1 MKRKFF
7 AVTALIAIGS
17 PLLAQQD
24 SSILNLDEVVVTA
37 SKTPQKQSAT
47 GKVITVIT
55 KEQLEKSAGKS
66 LAQVLN
72 EQAGVVVNGSLNNPG
87 SVQTLFLRGASNG
100 RALILV
106 DGIPVNDPSTIT
118 NDFDLNH
125 FSIQDAERIEICKG
139 AQSTLYGSDAIAGV
153 INIITIKKDLKTP
166 FGFKTTNSVGN
177 RNSIRNHFQG
187 YGKAGKFQ
195 YNARFSNYTTD
206 GFSSATTQNGNSGLE
221 RDGYDGHTANA
232 SLQYES
238 GTGFSIRPFVQYSR
252 YQSDVDAGV
261 FADDRDYWIRNKNI
275 TSGVNLRYQ
284 KGRVTLVGNY
294 QYGELSRIYLNDSLH
309 TPGFTFF
316 EDNRYDGR
324 TQFAEFFGN
333 IRLNKFA
340 SLLAGT
346 DYRWG
351 NMSQYY
357 FSVSGFG
364 PYLSQFDDT
373 SMNQVSGYA
382 SLFLHFLNE
391 DLNIELGGRL
401 NSHSKYGGNS
411 TFTINPSY
419 RINAHFRAFG
429 SVASGFKA
437 PTIYQ
442 LFDVFSGTPSLNP
455 ERSINYELG
464 IQHTGKKWSNRIV
477 YFYRDI
483 DNGLD
488 FDYNSFV
495 YFNFVKQKVHGVE
508 YEFAAQPTEKLT
520 LSGNYTFLGGK
531 ETTQSRKN
539 FSDTTYNYLLRR
551 PQHAVNFTLG
561 YQFNKKLDASL
572 TARSISKRYDLGG
585 YQMEDVKLDGY
596 FLLNAHIQYKWRE
609 HIRFFADGQNL
620 LDKTFFDLRGYN
632 SLPFTVVCGLA
643 VDIK

>member
-7 AVTALIAIGS
+7 AVTALLAIGS

-24 SSILNLDEVVVTA
+24 SIVRNMDEVVVTA
-37 SKTPQKQSAT
+37 TKTAQKQSTT

-55 KEQLEKSAGKS
+55 REQLEKSAGKS

-72 EQAGVVVNGSLNNPG
+72 EQAGIIVNGSLNNAG
-87 SVQTLFLRGASNG
+87 SVQTLFMRGASNG
-100 RALILV
+100 RALILI
-106 DGIPVNDPSTIT
+106 DGIPLNDPSTIT

-153 INIITIKKDLKTP
+153 INIITVKKDLNTP
-166 FGFKTTNSVGN
+166 FGYKSTHSAGN
-177 RNSIRNHFQG
+177 RNSFRNQFQG
-187 YGKAGKFQ
+187 FGKSGKFQ
-195 YNARFSNYTTD
+195 YQARFSHYKTD
-206 GFSSATTQNGNSGLE
+206 GFSSATTANGNNGLE
-221 RDGYDGHTANA
+221 KDGYDGHMANA
-232 SLQYES
+232 SLQYEPVA
-238 GTGFSIRPFVQYSR
+238 GLSIRGFIQYSR

-261 FADDRDYWIRNKNI
+261 FADDRDYWIRNKN
-275 TSGVNLRYQ
+275 TTGGLNLRYQ
-284 KGRVTLVGNY
+284 KGRVTLVANY

-309 TPGFTFF
+309 TPGFTKF

-351 NMSQYY
+351 NMSQFYY
-357 FSVSGFG
+357 SLSGFG
-364 PYLSQFDDT
+364 PYLSQFNDT

-391 DLNIELGGRL
+391 DLNIELGGRM

-419 RINAHFRAFG
+419 RINDRFRVFG

-442 LFDVFSGTPSLNP
+442 LFDVFSGTPTLKP

-464 IQHTGKKWSNRIV
+464 IQHSGKKWSNRLV

-488 FDYNSFV
+488 FDYNQFV
-495 YFNFVKQKVHGVE
+495 YFNFVKQKVHGLE
-508 YEFAAQPTEKLT
+508 YEFSAQLSEKLQV
-520 LSGNYTFLGGK
+520 SGNYTLIAGQ

-551 PQHAVNFTLG
+551 PRHAVNFTIG
-561 YQFNKKLDASL
+561 YQFTKKLDASV
-572 TARSISKRYDLGG
+572 TARAISKRYDLGG

-596 FLLNAHIQYKWRE
+596 FLLNAHIQYKWKE
-609 HIRFFADGQNL
+609 QIRFFADGQNL
-620 LDKTFFDLRGYN
+620 TDKRFFDLRGYN
-632 SLPFTVVCGLA
+632 SMPFTFMTGVSFSL
-643 VDIK
+643 

>member
-7 AVTALIAIGS
+7 AVTALLAIGS

-24 SSILNLDEVVVTA
+24 SIVRNMDEVVVTA
-37 SKTPQKQSAT
+37 TKTAQKQSTT

-55 KEQLEKSAGKS
+55 REQLEKSAGKS

-72 EQAGVVVNGSLNNPG
+72 EQAGIIVNGSLNNAG
-87 SVQTLFLRGASNG
+87 SVQTLFMRGASNG
-100 RALILV
+100 RALILI
-106 DGIPVNDPSTIT
+106 DGIPLNDPSTIT

-153 INIITIKKDLKTP
+153 INIITVKKDLNTP
-166 FGFKTTNSVGN
+166 FGYKSTHSAGN
-177 RNSIRNHFQG
+177 RNSFRNQFQG
-187 YGKAGKFQ
+187 FGKSGKFQ
-195 YNARFSNYTTD
+195 YQARFSHYKTD
-206 GFSSATTQNGNSGLE
+206 GFSSATTANGNNGLE
-221 RDGYDGHTANA
+221 KDGYDGHMANA
-232 SLQYES
+232 SLQYEPVA
-238 GTGFSIRPFVQYSR
+238 GFSIRSFIQYSR

-261 FADDRDYWIRNKNI
+261 FADDRDYWIRNKN
-275 TSGVNLRYQ
+275 TTGGLNLRYQ
-284 KGRVTLVGNY
+284 KGRVTLVANY

-309 TPGFTFF
+309 TPGFTKF

-324 TQFAEFFGN
+324 TQFTEFFGN
-333 IRLNKFA
+333 IRVNKFA

-357 FSVSGFG
+357 YSLSGFG
-364 PYLSQFDDT
+364 PYLSQFNDT

-391 DLNIELGGRL
+391 DLNIELGGRM

-419 RINAHFRAFG
+419 RINDRFRVFG

-442 LFDVFSGTPSLNP
+442 LFDVFSGTPTLKP

-464 IQHTGKKWSNRIV
+464 IQHSGKKWSNRLV

-488 FDYNSFV
+488 FDYNQFV
-495 YFNFVKQKVHGVE
+495 YFNFVKQKVHGLE
-508 YEFAAQPTEKLT
+508 YEFSAQISDKLQV
-520 LSGNYTFLGGK
+520 SGNYTLIAGQ

-551 PQHAVNFTLG
+551 PRHAVNFTIG
-561 YQFNKKLDASL
+561 YQFTKKLDASV
-572 TARSISKRYDLGG
+572 TARTISKRYDLGG

-596 FLLNAHIQYKWRE
+596 FLLNAHIQYKWKE
-609 HIRFFADGQNL
+609 QIRFFADGQNL
-620 LDKTFFDLRGYN
+620 TDKRFFDLRGYN
-632 SLPFTVVCGLA
+632 SMPFTFMTGVSFSL
-643 VDIK
+643 

>member
-7 AVTALIAIGS
+7 AVTALLAIGS

-24 SSILNLDEVVVTA
+24 SIVRNMDEVVVTA
-37 SKTPQKQSAT
+37 TKTAQKQSTT

-55 KEQLEKSAGKS
+55 REQLEKSAGKS

-72 EQAGVVVNGSLNNPG
+72 EQAGIIVNGSLNNAG
-87 SVQTLFLRGASNG
+87 SVQTLFMRGASNG
-100 RALILV
+100 RALILI
-106 DGIPVNDPSTIT
+106 DGIPLNDPSTIT

-153 INIITIKKDLKTP
+153 INIITVKKDLNTP
-166 FGFKTTNSVGN
+166 FGYKSTHSAGN
-177 RNSIRNHFQG
+177 RNSFRNQFQG
-187 YGKAGKFQ
+187 FGKSGKFQ
-195 YNARFSNYTTD
+195 YQARFSHYKTD
-206 GFSSATTQNGNSGLE
+206 GFSSATTANGNNGLE
-221 RDGYDGHTANA
+221 KDGYDGHMANA
-232 SLQYES
+232 SLQYEPVA
-238 GTGFSIRPFVQYSR
+238 GLSIRGFIQYSR

-261 FADDRDYWIRNKNI
+261 FADDRDYWIRNKN
-275 TSGVNLRYQ
+275 TTGGLNLRYQ
-284 KGRVTLVGNY
+284 KGRVNLVANY

-309 TPGFTFF
+309 TPGFTKF

-357 FSVSGFG
+357 YSLSGFG
-364 PYLSQFDDT
+364 PYLSQFNDT

-391 DLNIELGGRL
+391 DLNIELGGRM

-419 RINAHFRAFG
+419 RINDRFRVFG

-442 LFDVFSGTPSLNP
+442 LFDVFSGTPTLKP

-464 IQHTGKKWSNRIV
+464 IQHSGKKWSNRLV

-488 FDYNSFV
+488 FDYNQFV
-495 YFNFVKQKVHGVE
+495 YFNFVKQKVHGLE
-508 YEFAAQPTEKLT
+508 YEFSAQLSDKLQV
-520 LSGNYTFLGGK
+520 SGNYTLILGQ

-551 PQHAVNFTLG
+551 PRHAVNFTIG
-561 YQFNKKLDASL
+561 YQFTKKLDASV
-572 TARSISKRYDLGG
+572 TARAISKRYDLGG

-596 FLLNAHIQYKWRE
+596 FLLNAHIQYKWKE
-609 HIRFFADGQNL
+609 QIRFFADGQNL
-620 LDKTFFDLRGYN
+620 TDKRFFDLRGYN
-632 SLPFTVVCGLA
+632 SMPFTFMTGVSFSL
-643 VDIK
+643 

>member
-7 AVTALIAIGS
+7 AVTALLAIGS

-24 SSILNLDEVVVTA
+24 SIVRNMDEVVVTA
-37 SKTPQKQSAT
+37 TKTAQKQSTT

-55 KEQLEKSAGKS
+55 REQLEKSAGKS

-72 EQAGVVVNGSLNNPG
+72 EQAGIIVNGSLNNAG
-87 SVQTLFLRGASNG
+87 SVQTLFMRGASNG
-100 RALILV
+100 RALILI
-106 DGIPVNDPSTIT
+106 DGIPLYDPSTIT

-153 INIITIKKDLKTP
+153 INIITVKKDLNTP
-166 FGFKTTNSVGN
+166 FGYKSTHSAGN
-177 RNSIRNHFQG
+177 RNSFRNQFQG
-187 YGKAGKFQ
+187 FGKSGKFQ
-195 YNARFSNYTTD
+195 YQARFSHYKTD
-206 GFSSATTQNGNSGLE
+206 GFSSATTANGNNGLE
-221 RDGYDGHTANA
+221 KDGYDGHMANA
-232 SLQYES
+232 SLQYEPVA
-238 GTGFSIRPFVQYSR
+238 GFSIRSFIQYSR

-261 FADDRDYWIRNKNI
+261 FADDRDYWIRNKN
-275 TSGVNLRYQ
+275 TTGGLNLRYQ
-284 KGRVTLVGNY
+284 KGRVTLVANY

-309 TPGFTFF
+309 TPGFTKF

-324 TQFAEFFGN
+324 TQFTEFFGN
-333 IRLNKFA
+333 IRVNKFA

-357 FSVSGFG
+357 YSLSGFG
-364 PYLSQFDDT
+364 PYLSQFNDT
-373 SMNQVSGYA
+373 SMSQVSGYA
-382 SLFLHFLNE
+382 SLFLHFLND
-391 DLNIELGGRL
+391 DLNIELGGRM

-419 RINAHFRAFG
+419 RINDRFRVFG

-442 LFDVFSGTPSLNP
+442 LFDVFSGTPTLKP

-464 IQHTGKKWSNRIV
+464 IQHSGKKWSNRLV

-488 FDYNSFV
+488 FDYNQFV
-495 YFNFVKQKVHGVE
+495 YFNFVKQKVHGLE
-508 YEFAAQPTEKLT
+508 YEFSAQLSDKLQV
-520 LSGNYTFLGGK
+520 SGNYTLIAGQ

-551 PQHAVNFTLG
+551 PRHAVNFTIG
-561 YQFNKKLDASL
+561 YQFTKKLDASV
-572 TARSISKRYDLGG
+572 TARTISKRYDLGG

-596 FLLNAHIQYKWRE
+596 FLLNAHIQYKWKE
-609 HIRFFADGQNL
+609 QIRFFADGQNL
-620 LDKTFFDLRGYN
+620 TDKRFFDLRGYN
-632 SLPFTVVCGLA
+632 SMPFTFMTGVSFSL
-643 VDIK
+643 

>member
-24 SSILNLDEVVVTA
+24 STVRSMDEVVVTA
-37 SKTPQKQSAT
+37 TKTAQKQSTT

-72 EQAGVVVNGSLNNPG
+72 EQAGIVVNGALNNAG

-106 DGIPVNDPSTIT
+106 DGIPLNDPSTIT

-153 INIITIKKDLKTP
+153 INIITVKKDQTTP
-166 FGFKTTNSVGN
+166 FGFKSTNSAGN
-177 RNSIRNHFQG
+177 RNSFRNQFQG
-187 YGKAGKFQ
+187 YGKSGKFQ
-195 YNARFSNYTTD
+195 YQARFSHYKTD
-206 GFSSATTQNGNSGLE
+206 GFSSATSNNGNSGLE
-221 RDGYDGHTANA
+221 KDGYDGHMANA
-232 SLQYES
+232 SLQYEPVN
-238 GTGFSIRPFVQYSR
+238 GFSLRSFIQYSR
-252 YQSDVDAGV
+252 YQADVDAGV
-261 FADDRDYWIRNKNI
+261 FADDRDYWIRNRNI
-275 TSGVNLRYQ
+275 SSGLNLRYQ
-284 KGRVTLVGNY
+284 KGRVTLAANY

-309 TPGFTFF
+309 TPGFTRF

-357 FSVSGFG
+357 FSLSGFG
-364 PYLSQFDDT
+364 PFLSQFNDT

-382 SLFLHFLNE
+382 SLFLHFLDE
-391 DLNIELGGRL
+391 DLNIEFGGRM

-411 TFTINPSY
+411 TFTFNPSY
-419 RINAHFRAFG
+419 RINDQFRVFG

-442 LFDVFSGTPSLNP
+442 LFDVFSGTPTLKP

-464 IQHTGKKWSNRIV
+464 IQQSGRKWSNRLV

-483 DNGLD
+483 ENGLD
-488 FDYNSFV
+488 FDYNNFV
-495 YFNFVKQKVHGVE
+495 YFNFVRQKVHGLE
-508 YEFAAQPTEKLT
+508 YEFNAHPTEKLSLAGSYT
-520 LSGNYTFLGGK
+520 LIDGK

-539 FSDTTYNYLLRR
+539 FSDTTYSYLLRR
-551 PQHAVNFTLG
+551 PKHAVNLTLG
-561 YQFNKKLDASL
+561 YQFGKKLDISV
-572 TARSISKRYDLGG
+572 TGRSVSQRFDLGG

-596 FLLNAHIQYKWRE
+596 FLLNAHIQYKWKE
-609 HIRFFADGQNL
+609 NILFFADGQNL
-620 LDKTFFDLRGYN
+620 TDKRFFDLRGYN
-632 SLPFTVVCGLA
+632 SIPITVAGGVS
-643 VDIK
+643 IEF

>member
-7 AVTALIAIGS
+7 AVTALLAIGS

-24 SSILNLDEVVVTA
+24 SIVRNMDEVVVTA
-37 SKTPQKQSAT
+37 TKTAQKQSTT

-55 KEQLEKSAGKS
+55 REQLEKSAGKS

-72 EQAGVVVNGSLNNPG
+72 EQAGIIVNGSLNNAG
-87 SVQTLFLRGASNG
+87 SVQTLFMRGASNG
-100 RALILV
+100 RALILI
-106 DGIPVNDPSTIT
+106 DGIPLNDPSTIT

-153 INIITIKKDLKTP
+153 INIITVKKDLNTP
-166 FGFKTTNSVGN
+166 FGYKSTHSAGN
-177 RNSIRNHFQG
+177 RNSFRNQFQG
-187 YGKAGKFQ
+187 FGKSGKFQ
-195 YNARFSNYTTD
+195 YQARFSHYKTD
-206 GFSSATTQNGNSGLE
+206 GFSSATTANGNNGLE
-221 RDGYDGHTANA
+221 KDGYDGHMANA
-232 SLQYES
+232 SLQYEPVA
-238 GTGFSIRPFVQYSR
+238 GLSIRGFIQYSR

-261 FADDRDYWIRNKNI
+261 FADDRDYWIRNKN
-275 TSGVNLRYQ
+275 TTGGLNLRYQ
-284 KGRVTLVGNY
+284 KGRVTLVANY

-309 TPGFTFF
+309 TPGFTKF

-351 NMSQYY
+351 NMSQFYY
-357 FSVSGFG
+357 SLSGFG
-364 PYLSQFDDT
+364 PYLSQFNDT

-391 DLNIELGGRL
+391 DLNIELGGRM

-419 RINAHFRAFG
+419 RINDRFRVFG

-442 LFDVFSGTPSLNP
+442 LFDVFSGTPTLKP

-464 IQHTGKKWSNRIV
+464 IQHSGKKWSNRLV

-488 FDYNSFV
+488 FDYNQFV
-495 YFNFVKQKVHGVE
+495 YFNFVKQKVHGLE
-508 YEFAAQPTEKLT
+508 YEFSAQLSDKLQV
-520 LSGNYTFLGGK
+520 SGNYTLIAGQ

-551 PQHAVNFTLG
+551 PRHAVNFTIG
-561 YQFNKKLDASL
+561 YQFTKKLDASV
-572 TARSISKRYDLGG
+572 TARAISKRYDLGG

-596 FLLNAHIQYKWRE
+596 FLLNAHIQYKWKE
-609 HIRFFADGQNL
+609 QIRFFADGQNL
-620 LDKTFFDLRGYN
+620 TDKRFFDLRGYN
-632 SLPFTVVCGLA
+632 SMPFTFMTGVSFSL
-643 VDIK
+643 